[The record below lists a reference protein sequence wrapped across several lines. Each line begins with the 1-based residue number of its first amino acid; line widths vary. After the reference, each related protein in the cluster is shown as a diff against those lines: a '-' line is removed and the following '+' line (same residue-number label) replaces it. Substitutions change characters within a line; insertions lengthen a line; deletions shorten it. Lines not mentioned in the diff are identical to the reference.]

1 MELHIA
7 YNRKLIGIKSQKF
20 NLKKRVIGGKRN
32 NYSNELINNNNKLHL
47 ENHNQEG
54 KLKKNNEEV
63 ETKIDIL
70 KKRNNSTSML

>member
-20 NLKKRVIGGKRN
+20 NLNKRVIGGKRN

-47 ENHNQEG
+47 ENHNQER
-54 KLKKNNEEV
+54 KLKNNEEV

>member
-20 NLKKRVIGGKRN
+20 NLNKRVIGGKRN

>member
-1 MELHIA
+1 MELHIS

-20 NLKKRVIGGKRN
+20 NLNKRVIGGKTN

-54 KLKKNNEEV
+54 KLKNNEEV

>member
-1 MELHIA
+1 MELHIS

-20 NLKKRVIGGKRN
+20 NLNKRVIGGKTN

-54 KLKKNNEEV
+54 KLKNNEEV

-70 KKRNNSTSML
+70 KKTK